1 MKGWKKQKKVR
12 ESIRCVVC
20 DDPAAARED
29 QWWESKW
36 IAWLTTLYY
45 QYSMDL
51 YPQCVNNG
59 DRKLREKKIKEEGN
73 DSTRNLSLSSPP
85 SPWK

>member
-1 MKGWKKQKKVR
+1 
-12 ESIRCVVC
+12 
-20 DDPAAARED
+20 
-29 QWWESKW
+29 
-36 IAWLTTLYY
+36 
-45 QYSMDL
+45 MDL